1 MSVITKE
8 EMDRIFNECQ
18 KFFDGIYEMDRKQ
31 EAAKNS
37 IAALREEAVKLKE
50 QRPELLADGKSVTKI
65 NKRLKKIE
73 EEIEL
78 NEDLIKGITT
88 KKKNLDT
95 TIYNTKQK
103 RQQAFQ
109 GYIKGLMNK
118 VAKEYREV
126 APKFAE
132 LVREF
137 LLLEYMY
144 NGSARIYA
152 SEISYN
158 DIKRIPSLSGNKPPL
173 FEYKLY
179 DLMINYDDVVR
190 EKYGIPEFEV
200 RRRIPRFEIQ

>member
-31 EAAKNS
+31 EAAKSS
-37 IAALREEAVKLKE
+37 IAALREETVKLKE

-78 NEDLIKGITT
+78 NEDLIKGITA
-88 KKKNLDT
+88 KKKSLDT

-126 APKFAE
+126 ATKFAE

-144 NGSARIYA
+144 NGSDRIYA

-200 RRRIPRFEIQ
+200 RRIPRFEIQ

>member
-1 MSVITKE
+1 
-8 EMDRIFNECQ
+8 MDRIFNECQ

-31 EAAKNS
+31 EAAKSS
-37 IAALREEAVKLKE
+37 IAALREETVKLKE
-50 QRPELLADGKSVTKI
+50 QRPELLADGKSVTEI

-78 NEDLIKGITT
+78 NEDLIKGITA
-88 KKKNLDT
+88 KKKSLDT

-144 NGSARIYA
+144 NGSDRIYA

-200 RRRIPRFEIQ
+200 RRIPRFEIQ

>member
-78 NEDLIKGITT
+78 NEDLIKGITA
-88 KKKNLDT
+88 KKKSLDT

-144 NGSARIYA
+144 NGSDRIYA

-200 RRRIPRFEIQ
+200 RRIPRFEIQ

>member
-1 MSVITKE
+1 MSVTTKE

-18 KFFDGIYEMDRKQ
+18 KFFDEIYEMDKKK
-31 EAAKNS
+31 EAALNN
-37 IAALREEAVKLKE
+37 IAALQEETTKLKE
-50 QRPELLADGKSVTKI
+50 QRPALLADGKSVAKI

-78 NEDLIKGITT
+78 NEDLIKGITD
-88 KKKNLDT
+88 KKKSLDT
-95 TIYNTKQK
+95 TIYNTKIK

-109 GYIKGLMNK
+109 GYIKGIMNK
-118 VAKEYREV
+118 VTKEYREI

-144 NGSARIYA
+144 NGSDRIYA

-158 DIKRIPSLSGNKPPL
+158 DIKRIPSLSCNKPPL

-190 EKYGIPEFEV
+190 EKYDIPEFEV
-200 RRRIPRFEIQ
+200 RRIPMYEIQ

>member
-37 IAALREEAVKLKE
+37 IAALREETVKLKE

-144 NGSARIYA
+144 NGSDRIYT
-152 SEISYN
+152 SEISYK

-200 RRRIPRFEIQ
+200 RRIPRFEIQ

>member
-1 MSVITKE
+1 M
-8 EMDRIFNECQ
+8 
-18 KFFDGIYEMDRKQ
+18 
-31 EAAKNS
+31 
-37 IAALREEAVKLKE
+37 
-50 QRPELLADGKSVTKI
+50 TKI
-65 NKRLKKIE
+65 TIRGKKFE

-78 NEDLIKGITT
+78 NEDLIKGITA
-88 KKKNLDT
+88 KKKSLDT

-144 NGSARIYA
+144 NGSDRIYA

-179 DLMINYDDVVR
+179 DLMINYDDVVT

-200 RRRIPRFEIQ
+200 RRIPRFEIQ

>member
-18 KFFDGIYEMDRKQ
+18 KFFDEIYEMDRKK
-31 EAAKNS
+31 EAALNN
-37 IAALREEAVKLKE
+37 IAALQEEIIKLKE
-50 QRPELLADGKSVTKI
+50 QRPALLADGKSVAKI

-78 NEDLIKGITT
+78 NEDLIKGITD
-88 KKKNLDT
+88 KKKSLDT
-95 TIYNTKQK
+95 TIYNTKIK

-109 GYIKGLMNK
+109 GYIKGIMNK
-118 VAKEYREV
+118 VTKEYREI

-144 NGSARIYA
+144 NGSDRIYA

-158 DIKRIPSLSGNKPPL
+158 DIKRIPSLLCNKPPL

-190 EKYGIPEFEV
+190 EKYDIPEFEV
-200 RRRIPRFEIQ
+200 RRIPMYEIQ

>member
-31 EAAKNS
+31 EAAKSS
-37 IAALREEAVKLKE
+37 IAALREETVKLKE
-50 QRPELLADGKSVTKI
+50 QRPELLADGKSVTEI

-78 NEDLIKGITT
+78 NEDLIKGITA
-88 KKKNLDT
+88 KKKSLDT

-144 NGSARIYA
+144 NGSDRIYA

-190 EKYGIPEFEV
+190 EKYDIPEFEV
-200 RRRIPRFEIQ
+200 RRIPRFEIQ

>member
-78 NEDLIKGITT
+78 NEDLIKGITA

-144 NGSARIYA
+144 NGSDRIYA

-190 EKYGIPEFEV
+190 EKYGIPEFEI
-200 RRRIPRFEIQ
+200 RRIPRFEIQ

>member
-18 KFFDGIYEMDRKQ
+18 KFFDGLYEMDRKQ

-78 NEDLIKGITT
+78 NEDLIKGITA

-118 VAKEYREV
+118 VAKEYREI

-144 NGSARIYA
+144 NGSDRIYA

-158 DIKRIPSLSGNKPPL
+158 DIKRIPSLSCNKPPL

-190 EKYGIPEFEV
+190 EKYDIPEFEV
-200 RRRIPRFEIQ
+200 RRIPRFEIQ

>member
-1 MSVITKE
+1 MTDAKE
-8 EMDRIFNECQ
+8 KMERVFSECRNFFGEIKAMDE
-18 KFFDGIYEMDRKQ
+18 RKEQ
-31 EAAKNS
+31 AQDKIKTLQDE
-37 IAALREEAVKLKE
+37 IVKLKE
-50 QRPELLADGKSVTKI
+50 ERPALLADGKSVAKI
-65 NKRLKKIE
+65 NKRLKNIE

-78 NEDLIKGITT
+78 NEDLIKGITD
-88 KKKNLDT
+88 KKKSLDT
-95 TIYNTKQK
+95 TIYNTKIK

-109 GYIKGLMNK
+109 GYIKGIMNK
-118 VAKEYREV
+118 VTKEYREI

-144 NGSARIYA
+144 NGSDRIYA

-158 DIKRIPSLSGNKPPL
+158 DIKRIPSLLCNKPPL

-190 EKYGIPEFEV
+190 EKYDIPEFEV
-200 RRRIPRFEIQ
+200 RRIPMYEIQ

>member
-1 MSVITKE
+1 
-8 EMDRIFNECQ
+8 MDRIFNECQ

-31 EAAKNS
+31 EAAKSS
-37 IAALREEAVKLKE
+37 IAALREETVKLKE

-78 NEDLIKGITT
+78 NEDLIKGITA
-88 KKKNLDT
+88 KKKSLDT

-144 NGSARIYA
+144 NGSDRIYA

-190 EKYGIPEFEV
+190 EKYDIPEFEV
-200 RRRIPRFEIQ
+200 RRIPRFEIQ

>member
-31 EAAKNS
+31 EAAKSS
-37 IAALREEAVKLKE
+37 IAALREETVKLKE

-78 NEDLIKGITT
+78 NEDLIKGITA
-88 KKKNLDT
+88 KKKSLDT

-144 NGSARIYA
+144 NGSDRIYA

-190 EKYGIPEFEV
+190 EKYGIPEFEI
-200 RRRIPRFEIQ
+200 RRIPRFEIQ

>member
-18 KFFDGIYEMDRKQ
+18 KFFDEIYEMDGKK
-31 EAAKNS
+31 EAALNN
-37 IAALREEAVKLKE
+37 IAALREEIIKLKE
-50 QRPELLADGKSVTKI
+50 QRPALLADGKSVAKI

-78 NEDLIKGITT
+78 NEDLIKGITD
-88 KKKNLDT
+88 KKKSLDT
-95 TIYNTKQK
+95 TIYNTKIK

-109 GYIKGLMNK
+109 GYIKGIMNK
-118 VAKEYREV
+118 VTKEYREI

-144 NGSARIYA
+144 NGSDRIYA

-158 DIKRIPSLSGNKPPL
+158 DIKRIPSLLCNKPPL

-190 EKYGIPEFEV
+190 EKYDIPEFEV
-200 RRRIPRFEIQ
+200 QRIPMYEIQ

>member
-31 EAAKNS
+31 EAAKSS
-37 IAALREEAVKLKE
+37 IAALREETVKLKE
-50 QRPELLADGKSVTKI
+50 QRPELLADGKSVTEI

-78 NEDLIKGITT
+78 NEDLIKGITA
-88 KKKNLDT
+88 KKKSLDT

-144 NGSARIYA
+144 NGSDRIYA

-200 RRRIPRFEIQ
+200 RRIPRFEIQ

>member
-8 EMDRIFNECQ
+8 VMDRIFNECQ

-78 NEDLIKGITT
+78 NEDLIKGITA
-88 KKKNLDT
+88 KKKSLDT
-95 TIYNTKQK
+95 TIYNTKIK

-109 GYIKGLMNK
+109 GYIKGIMNK
-118 VAKEYREV
+118 VAKEYREI

-144 NGSARIYA
+144 NGSDRIYA

-190 EKYGIPEFEV
+190 EKYGIPEFEI
-200 RRRIPRFEIQ
+200 RRIPRFEIQ

>member
-31 EAAKNS
+31 EAAKSS
-37 IAALREEAVKLKE
+37 IAALREETVKLKE

-78 NEDLIKGITT
+78 NEDLIKGITA
-88 KKKNLDT
+88 KKKSLDT

-144 NGSARIYA
+144 NGSDRIYA

-200 RRRIPRFEIQ
+200 RRIPRFEIQ

>member
-144 NGSARIYA
+144 NGSDRIYT
-152 SEISYN
+152 SEISYK

-190 EKYGIPEFEV
+190 EKYDIPEFEV
-200 RRRIPRFEIQ
+200 RRIPRFEIQ